1 MKRKQNKKRRTSRP
15 KLTKLDN
22 AIYLSLIVLS
32 TALMFVMIVLL
43 LLLRDRLAHSV
54 EGTIG
59 VAEEYSLLLAL
70 PLFVFLFLSAFL
82 FLFGKRLEKI
92 PIFGSKKALITH

>member
-1 MKRKQNKKRRTSRP
+1 MKRKHEKKRRNSRP
-15 KLTKLDN
+15 KLTKLDS

-43 LLLRDRLAHSV
+43 LLLRDRLARSV

-70 PLFVFLFLSAFL
+70 PLLFQQ
-82 FLFGKRLEKI
+82 
-92 PIFGSKKALITH
+92 KK